1 MARRVGAPRSFV
13 VLQEVTVDLGN
24 AAGDVALTMNCP
36 ADGARVVSWSVKVD
50 TAGTGAAA
58 NHELVL
64 EHGLTSAGVAL
75 TPILEL
81 DADGA
86 AELIVQGE
94 GLALDAQ
101 PVTVEG
107 TALQIL
113 NAESAAISDGA
124 IIDVSVLWQL

>member
-1 MARRVGAPRSFV
+1 MARRVGAPRSLV
-13 VLQEVTVDLGN
+13 VLQQDTLDLT
-24 AAGDVALTMNCP
+24 ASAGDIAMTMTCP
-36 ADGARVVSWSVKVD
+36 ADGARVVSWSVKIS
-50 TAGTGAAA
+50 TAGTGASA
-58 NHELVL
+58 NHELIL

-75 TPILEL
+75 TPQLDL

-86 AELIVQGE
+86 AELTVQGE

-113 NAESAAISDGA
+113 NAESAAISTGA
-124 IIDVSVLWQL
+124 IVDINVLWQL